1 MEMEENITDF
11 TVVDI
16 ETTGLDPK
24 RDKITEIAAI
34 RVENHIIT
42 GKFHTLVNPGRKLEE
57 RIVELTGI
65 RDEDL
70 KDAPHIQDVIGDFLD
85 FESTGCLLGHSILFD
100 YSFLKRASVNAGM
113 KFERNGID
121 TLMIARKYL
130 ADLESRALPYLCR
143 HFDIAHNPHRAMS
156 DVEATYELY
165 KLLHQSFFKEEDD
178 HKLFE
183 PSPLIYQVKK
193 EGPVTKHQ
201 IEQLE
206 RFLSYHQ
213 IESAYDIKEMTK
225 NEASRYM
232 DILISQYGRIPARH
246 V

>member
-1 MEMEENITDF
+1 
-11 TVVDI
+11 
-16 ETTGLDPK
+16 
-24 RDKITEIAAI
+24 
-34 RVENHIIT
+34 
-42 GKFHTLVNPGRKLEE
+42 
-57 RIVELTGI
+57 
-65 RDEDL
+65 
-70 KDAPHIQDVIGDFLD
+70 
-85 FESTGCLLGHSILFD
+85 
-100 YSFLKRASVNAGM
+100 
-113 KFERNGID
+113 
-121 TLMIARKYL
+121 
-130 ADLESRALPYLCR
+130 
-143 HFDIAHNPHRAMS
+143 MS

-165 KLLHQSFFKEEDD
+165 KLLYQRFFKEEDE